1 LWACH
6 SHVSPSVADCS
17 LIPESYDDDQPEEQR
32 QINRSANWGP
42 RHQEAFW
49 HWLWH
54 RVFEPS
60 VLRRCWLGGRKG
72 IRPVKKLSGAGMVIC
87 LEQGADLHMSQ
98 LMPMPLTVSCFSKI
112 QIDFT
117 FLVPAYPGSPGQRAV
132 KRLCVCVWHG
142 VLRYSPVVN
151 LCNMFYTMR
160 KCTECVIYCSCWFDQ
175 TSPYYMGPQ
184 PPPATG
190 FGMQPPTSLIR
201 LQRNRSWDVSFS
213 LSTNSVEP
221 STFSLTKI
229 LYCFC
234 QRPLPV
240 VYCSGLW
247 GGNCYVNLG
256 KRMGWSLETGK
267 LFSTLFLQLS
277 SMCITF

>member
-1 LWACH
+1 MYICLFDPAFGCPYLWACH

-32 QINRSANWGP
+32 QINHSANWGP

-49 HWLWH
+49 HRLWH

-60 VLRRCWLGGRKG
+60 VLQRCWLGGRKS

-117 FLVPAYPGSPGQRAV
+117 FLVPASPGSPGQRAV

-151 LCNMFYTMR
+151 LCNMFCWVH
-160 KCTECVIYCSCWFDQ
+160 CTRWENALNVSFTVHDDLIKHHRIIWA
-175 TSPYYMGPQ
+175 
-184 PPPATG
+184 PPPPHGIWHAAPPKLNPTAG
-190 FGMQPPTSLIR
+190 ESFMGRQLFFFHQP
-201 LQRNRSWDVSFS
+201 SW
-213 LSTNSVEP
+213 N
-221 STFSLTKI
+221 
-229 LYCFC
+229 
-234 QRPLPV
+234 
-240 VYCSGLW
+240 
-247 GGNCYVNLG
+247 
-256 KRMGWSLETGK
+256 
-267 LFSTLFLQLS
+267 
-277 SMCITF
+277 